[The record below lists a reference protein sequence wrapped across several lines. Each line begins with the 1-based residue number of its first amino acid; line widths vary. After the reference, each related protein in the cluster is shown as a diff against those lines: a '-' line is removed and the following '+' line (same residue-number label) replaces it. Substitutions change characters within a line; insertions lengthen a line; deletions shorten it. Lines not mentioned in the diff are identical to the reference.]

1 MKRRVMHRFNVRQKI
16 QLPIIL
22 FIAVLSLFMFLYFPY
37 EHKNALRESMVAEV
51 QSLTQMVGNG
61 VTIGLNNQDWAGIR
75 SSIEFVQQS
84 EDVRFVALVDD
95 KGVTFAADPENFI
108 YSPESAECDT
118 LVVATHRIETE
129 LFTGIVVI
137 GSSTHS
143 IDRQVRNL
151 RTTTFFAALVTM
163 VLGIFFG
170 MWQARLIVR
179 PLSLLRLAAIK
190 VEQGDLDTMVE
201 RRSNDEIGD
210 LASEFSKMITSVR
223 LAQESVQD
231 ANAELQSKNR
241 LLDAER
247 RQLAR
252 ALGHLRATQAQLV
265 QSEKMAA
272 LGQLIAGIAHEINTP
287 LGAIRAS
294 ISNIDRALE
303 YTLRQLPELLNLLSE
318 EQQRSFFALAERGLA
333 AGARVSLQEERTL
346 RRELFERLEAAG
358 FEHADDI
365 ADGLADM
372 SLFEGWEE
380 FSSLLR
386 HPEVRRILQTAS
398 RLVQQQ
404 RNSRNIE
411 TAVERASKI
420 VFALKN
426 FSHHDASGKMSL
438 SVITEGIDT
447 VLTLYHNQLKH
458 GIEVVREFEDIPP
471 VPCFPDELNQV
482 WTNLIHNAIH
492 AMKNQGRLEISVRQ
506 SEECIETRI
515 TDSGHGIPDE
525 IRDRIFDPFFT
536 TKEIG
541 EGTGLG
547 LDIVRR
553 IVEKHQ
559 GSIEVSSVPGNT
571 TFIVRIPQ
579 QQNHGGSDET
589 QLRRT
594 LS

>member
-1 MKRRVMHRFNVRQKI
+1 MHRFNVRQKI

-37 EHKNALRESMVAEV
+37 EHKNALRESMTAEAT
-51 QSLTQMVGNG
+51 SLAQMVGNG
-61 VTIGLNNQDWAGIR
+61 VTIGLNNQDWGGIR
-75 SSIEFVQQS
+75 SSIEFVQQV
-84 EDVRFVALVDD
+84 EDVSFIALVDD
-95 KGVTFAADPENFI
+95 NGATFAAHPEDFI
-108 YSPESAECDT
+108 YSPGIEEHDSII
-118 LVVATHRIETE
+118 VASHRIDTD
-129 LFTGIVVI
+129 LFSGVVVI
-137 GSSTHS
+137 GISTRT
-143 IDRQVRNL
+143 IDRQVQNL
-151 RTTTFFAALVTM
+151 RNTTFFAAVITM

-170 MWQARLIVR
+170 IWQARLIVR
-179 PLSLLRLAAIK
+179 PLALLRLAAIK

-231 ANAELQSKNR
+231 ANEQLQSKNR

-252 ALGHLRATQAQLV
+252 TLSHLRATQTQLV

-294 ISNIDRALE
+294 ISNIDKALE
-303 YTLRQLPELLNLLSE
+303 HTLRQLPELLSALAP
-318 EQQRSFFALAERGLA
+318 EQQQAFFALAAKGLA
-333 AGARVSLQEERTL
+333 AGARISLQEQRTL
-346 RRELFERLEAAG
+346 RRDLLGRIENAG
-358 FEHADDI
+358 FEHADEI

-372 SLFEGWEE
+372 SLFVGWEE
-380 FSSLLR
+380 FDSLLR

-420 VFALKN
+420 VFALKS

-438 SVITEGIDT
+438 AVITEGIDT

-458 GIEVVREFEDIPP
+458 GIEVVRDFEDIPP
-471 VPCFPDELNQV
+471 VRCYPDELNQV
-482 WTNLIHNAIH
+482 WTNLIHNAMQ

-506 SEECIETRI
+506 AGTCIETRI
-515 TDSGHGIPDE
+515 TDSGHGIAE
-525 IRDRIFDPFFT
+525 ELRDKIFDPFFT
-536 TKEIG
+536 TKEAG
-541 EGTGLG
+541 QGTGLG

-553 IVEKHQ
+553 IVEKHL
-559 GSIEVSSVPGNT
+559 GSITFESIPGKT

-579 QQNHGGSDET
+579 QPELGESDAT
-589 QLRRT
+589 KLPHAH
-594 LS
+594 S

>member
-37 EHKNALRESMVAEV
+37 EHKNALRESMAAEAK
-51 QSLTQMVGNG
+51 SLAQMVGNG
-61 VTIGLNNQDWAGIR
+61 VTIGLNNQDWGGIR
-75 SSIEFVQQS
+75 SSIEFVQQV
-84 EDVRFVALVDD
+84 EDIRFIALVDD
-95 KGVTFAADPENFI
+95 NGATFAAHPEDFV
-108 YSPESAECDT
+108 YSPGIRERES
-118 LVVATHRIETE
+118 VIVAQHRIDTE
-129 LFTGIVVI
+129 LFTGVAVI
-137 GSSTHS
+137 GISTRT
-143 IDRQVRNL
+143 IDLQVQNL
-151 RTTTFFAALVTM
+151 RNTTFLAAMITM

-179 PLSLLRLAAIK
+179 PLALLRLAAIK

-231 ANAELQSKNR
+231 ANEELQSKNR

-252 ALGHLRATQAQLV
+252 TLSHLRATQTQLV

-294 ISNIDRALE
+294 ISNIDKALE
-303 YTLRQLPELLNLLSE
+303 HSLRQLPELLSLLPQ
-318 EQQRSFFALAERGLA
+318 EQQQAFFALAAKGLA
-333 AGARVSLQEERTL
+333 SGTRISLQEQRKL
-346 RRELFERLEAAG
+346 RGDLLGRIESAG
-358 FEHADDI
+358 IEHANEI

-372 SLFEGWEE
+372 SLFTGWEE
-380 FSSLLR
+380 FDALLR
-386 HPEVRRILQTAS
+386 HPEARRVLQAAS

-426 FSHHDASGKMSL
+426 FSHHDTSGRMSL

-458 GIEVVREFEDIPP
+458 GIEVVRDFEDIPP
-471 VPCFPDELNQV
+471 VRCYPDELNQV
-482 WTNLIHNAIH
+482 WTNLIHNAMY
-492 AMKNQGRLEISVRQ
+492 AMKNEGRLEISVRQ
-506 SEECIETRI
+506 SGGCIETRI
-515 TDSGHGIPDE
+515 TDNGHGIPDE
-525 IRDRIFDPFFT
+525 IRDKIFEPFFT
-536 TKEIG
+536 TKGVG

-553 IVEKHQ
+553 IVQKHQ
-559 GSIEVSSVPGNT
+559 GSIEVSSVPGKT
-571 TFIVRIPQ
+571 TFVVRIPQ
-579 QQNHGGSDET
+579 QQDQGGSDEA
-589 QLRRT
+589 QLPRT